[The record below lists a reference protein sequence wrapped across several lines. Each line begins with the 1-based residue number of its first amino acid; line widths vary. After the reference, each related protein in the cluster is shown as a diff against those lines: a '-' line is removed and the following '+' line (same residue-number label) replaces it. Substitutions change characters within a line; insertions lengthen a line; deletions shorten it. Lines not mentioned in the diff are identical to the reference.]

1 MEFPDYRHD
10 LKKQLLKRLNH
21 RGDSRYSIIKRM
33 VDGKVQA
40 TVYYDFQD
48 KKYCLGHFRFY
59 GPYDADFRFI
69 ENRHNYAHETTA
81 IQIKSAQSR
90 FKKYFKELQIMYEN
104 DLL

>member
-1 MEFPDYRHD
+1 MQYADYQQDR
-10 LKKQLLKRLNH
+10 KKQLLKGVNH
-21 RGDSRYSIIKRM
+21 RGDSRYSIIERM

-40 TVYYDFQD
+40 TVDYDLQD

-69 ENRHNYAHETTA
+69 ENRRNYAHETTA

>member
-21 RGDSRYSIIKRM
+21 RGSSHYSIIKRM

-40 TVYYDFQD
+40 IVYYDFQG
-48 KKYCLGHFRFY
+48 KKYCLGHFRLY

-69 ENRHNYAHETTA
+69 ENSYDYADGITA